1 MLLSSAAVV
10 LGALQPALGKPS
22 LLRRQMDGTKNEV
35 VNQRLA
41 ATEIVIDYLAP
52 NPPCG
57 PYTPWVGIWPADA
70 CNSFA
75 AETNVWLHVKPTKGR
90 DIGNVT
96 LDLTKLKAGEYK
108 AAFVCEDGK
117 RQAWM
122 VSQPFQVDKEA
133 PPAKKKQG
141 ERCYE
146 ANDCGDGLFC
156 EHQCGGPIENYKS
169 AMCFIAGEPKCRPI
183 RQEQPAKKKQG
194 ERCYE
199 ANDCGDGLFCEHQCG
214 GPIEN
219 YKSAMCFIAGEPKCR
234 PIRQEQPAKKKQG
247 ERCSQVNECGDGLF
261 CRHPCG
267 GAIDDESN
275 VCLIGGEPT
284 CAPVKQ
290 EQPAKKKQGERC
302 SQVDE
307 CGDGLFCQHPCGGA
321 IDDESNVCFIGGEPT
336 CAPVGQEQPAKKKQG
351 ERCYK
356 ADDCDH
362 GLFCQHQCGGAID
375 DPRPALCL
383 IAGEP
388 TCAPVRQS

>member
-57 PYTPWVGIWPADA
+57 PYSPWVGIWPADA

-75 AETNVWLHVKPTKGR
+75 ADPKAWAYVKPTKGR
-90 DIGNVT
+90 DIGNVKLNLSD
-96 LDLTKLKAGEYK
+96 LDVGEYR

-117 RQAWM
+117 RQAWI
-122 VSQPFQVDKEA
+122 VSQPFKVDKEA

-146 ANDCGDGLFC
+146 ADDCGDGLFC

-183 RQEQPAKKKQG
+183 G
-194 ERCYE
+194 
-199 ANDCGDGLFCEHQCG
+199 
-214 GPIEN
+214 
-219 YKSAMCFIAGEPKCR
+219 
-234 PIRQEQPAKKKQG
+234 QEQPAKKKQG

-284 CAPVKQ
+284 CAPV
-290 EQPAKKKQGERC
+290 R
-302 SQVDE
+302 
-307 CGDGLFCQHPCGGA
+307 
-321 IDDESNVCFIGGEPT
+321 
-336 CAPVGQEQPAKKKQG
+336 QEQPAKKKQG

-362 GLFCQHQCGGAID
+362 GLFCEHQCGGAID